1 MHKIMFVLL
10 CLLSGCAAQHNNI
23 KLANQLQQE
32 PPEKILS
39 ILSETEPD
47 QSDFAQYYLN
57 LGYLQLLSGE
67 FELSIDSLLKAKN
80 EMLSLQAT
88 SISENVAAGT
98 VNETFRRYSGY
109 PTDRVMVHNMLAL
122 GYLFNNNI
130 DDARVEMLQA
140 DVAMKKLAENDQL
153 NGQLA
158 STHLLSAIIYELL
171 DERSNAFISYQ
182 LAEKILKERNISL
195 PKGLKL
201 GLLRMSDKMGN
212 DTQYQYY
219 SQQYPALSK
228 QKQIKQK
235 KHQVFGLYFDGVVS
249 NKVQQSLAV
258 PSFNGKQIVRVSMPT
273 YASIQR
279 RTQHN
284 QINDDK
290 QQINSEVVENV
301 DKLVREDL
309 DKEYPSILLLTT
321 TRAISKYQ
329 LVKEAQ
335 DKDPIL
341 GLLANLA
348 TIFSEVADLRSW
360 NMLPAT
366 IQFSYLETDADN
378 IVVSS
383 NHQGDSVVELA
394 APNQHVILS
403 TGLSDKVFHYEQ

>member
-39 ILSETEPD
+39 ILSEIEPV

-67 FELSIDSLLKAKN
+67 FELSIDSLSKAKN
-80 EMLSLQAT
+80 EMLKLQAT
-88 SISENVAAGT
+88 SVSENVAAGT

-122 GYLFNNNI
+122 GYLFNDSI

-140 DVAMKKLAENDQL
+140 DVAMKKLAENNQL

-158 STHLLSAIIYELL
+158 STHLLSAIIYELM

-182 LAEKILKERNISL
+182 LAEKILKERNINL
-195 PKGLKL
+195 PRGLKL

-219 SQQYPALSK
+219 SQKYQSLSK
-228 QKQIKQK
+228 MAK
-235 KHQVFGLYFDGVVS
+235 KEHQVFGLYFDGVVA

-258 PSFNGKQIVRVSMPT
+258 PSFNGKQIVRVSMPA
-273 YASIQR
+273 YLSVQR
-279 RTQHN
+279 SLQHN

-321 TRAISKYQ
+321 TRAIAKYQ

-341 GLLANLA
+341 GVLANLA

-378 IVVSS
+378 IVVSTI
-383 NHQGDSVVELA
+383 HQGDSVVELA
-394 APNQHVILS
+394 ASKQHVILS